1 MLFFVALGVTALV
14 ALIITIC
21 TTVGT
26 LNKEKNKLYTFVLT
40 FAQVFAVIGA
50 IFFVIF
56 IIISAMAQNYS
67 GDKQEVTSTVTYTIA
82 NNTKLD
88 TSEAGV
94 AKFISVRPDMYLE
107 PVEVTYSTIQVDGF
121 EQKKVIVE
129 HIDHSHTWLY
139 PWVFNGKNK
148 VTLQ

>member
-1 MLFFVALGVTALV
+1 
-14 ALIITIC
+14 
-21 TTVGT
+21 
-26 LNKEKNKLYTFVLT
+26 
-40 FAQVFAVIGA
+40 
-50 IFFVIF
+50 
-56 IIISAMAQNYS
+56 
-67 GDKQEVTSTVTYTIA
+67 
-82 NNTKLD
+82 LD